1 MTLYLPLLLLGQ
13 PIGKSYSRCLSLL
26 SLGLTPVLTVA
37 GWLLL
42 LSAVIPTPPP
52 HHYQQQQ
59 QINRRDPLADV
70 CRLSNECNDI
80 TRRTGLIHSPQ
91 QDNSSPALNNCFLYL
106 GCFNLNYYRG
116 IILIENTSLQ
126 QNKMF

>member
-1 MTLYLPLLLLGQ
+1 MCHY
-13 PIGKSYSRCLSLL
+13 
-26 SLGLTPVLTVA
+26 LGLTPVLTVA
-37 GWLLL
+37 GWLVL

-80 TRRTGLIHSPQ
+80 TRRTGPIHSPTTGQ
-91 QDNSSPALNNCFLYL
+91 QLTSS
-106 GCFNLNYYRG
+106 
-116 IILIENTSLQ
+116 
-126 QNKMF
+126 K